1 MPGGGVADLSVRD
14 SPFKG
19 ATGGM
24 TYRSGANRS
33 QLIAW
38 SRAQTMARRDATN
51 TTVWTFEAV
60 PEGTMLTAVLEV
72 QFKGVLKLLQPI
84 AEQQG
89 RTALREWMR
98 AFAHHVE
105 AE

>member
-1 MPGGGVADLSVRD
+1 MPGGGVDHLSGRD

-38 SRAQTMARRDATN
+38 SRAQTMARRDE
-51 TTVWTFEAV
+51 VGERV
-60 PEGTMLTAVLEV
+60 PPCCRQVRAGARSSPSDLVAFFDRT
-72 QFKGVLKLLQPI
+72 LKLPVEPASASYGARRSASRTDPQP
-84 AEQQG
+84 EP
-89 RTALREWMR
+89 R
-98 AFAHHVE
+98 
-105 AE
+105 